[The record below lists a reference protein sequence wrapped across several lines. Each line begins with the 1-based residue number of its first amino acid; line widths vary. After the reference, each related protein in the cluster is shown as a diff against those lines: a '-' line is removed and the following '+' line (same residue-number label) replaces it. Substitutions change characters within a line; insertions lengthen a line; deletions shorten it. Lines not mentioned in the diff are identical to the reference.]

1 MKKLTIFLALILL
14 PALSLAQDSSQFLV
28 SVTGGEDTTPPTA
41 PVLTAVLPTAA
52 TQIDISW
59 SASTDDVVV
68 SGYVLMRDGTPIAT
82 TTLTSYTDTGLTPE
96 TLYTYEAYAFDG
108 FNNISS
114 TSNQLSTTTLALP
127 ITPVATSSSPGVSS
141 TLVFMLLGF
150 DINEKTT
157 EVKIDWRTSKPSRYS
172 LRWGR
177 GDSYDTGYVINDT
190 YRSEHSTTIT
200 QLEPGTTYQYELI
213 GYSAS
218 GETLTLR
225 RGEFRT
231 KSIESTT
238 PLNVLGFFGRRV
250 GSDVVLGWMLPA
262 DFGGRVRVVRS
273 HLGYPSDL
281 YDGAIVFDGEGE
293 EARDVGILSRYDEVF
308 YTAFVI
314 LPDGSVSS
322 GAVAKVRAGGVGGT
336 GGNLSEPPETEVEIL
351 PEVEAPATWSFDRSR
366 ITLIQKDGV
375 YSFATNTKLVL
386 KANDSFLVRI
396 PFKSVP
402 NNLKSIVATLTDPS
416 DPKQAYAFLLRIN
429 KDGTFYEATVPPIR
443 FSGDAQLTVEIYDYE
458 RMVVGR
464 YAQTVQF
471 VADDNEFDEVIFPD
485 KIVGGVK
492 PLLPYAAVAVLGLS
506 IFLVAWRLR
515 DEDKV

>member
-1 MKKLTIFLALILL
+1 MIFRILL
-14 PALSLAQDSSQFLV
+14 LVSLIIPSTLLAQDSSQFLV
-28 SVTGGEDTTPPTA
+28 SVVGGEDTTPPTP
-41 PVLTAVLPTAA
+41 PVLTSVTPTAA
-52 TQIDISW
+52 TQIDITW

-114 TSNQLSTTTLALP
+114 TSNQLATTTLAVP
-127 ITPVATSSSPGVSS
+127 VTPVATSTSSGSS
-141 TLVFMLLGF
+141 ATLVFMLLGL

-177 GDSYDTGYVINDT
+177 GDSYDVGYVINDT
-190 YRSEHSTTIT
+190 YRGEHSTTIT

-213 GYSAS
+213 GYSAN

-225 RGEFRT
+225 RGEFKT
-231 KSIESTT
+231 KSIESTV
-238 PLNVLGFFGRRV
+238 PLNVLGFFGRQE
-250 GSDVVLGWMLPA
+250 GSDVVLEWMLPA
-262 DFGGRVRVVRS
+262 DFAGKVRVVRS
-273 HLGYPSDL
+273 HLGYPGDL
-281 YDGAIVFDGEGE
+281 YDGAIVFDSEGVR
-293 EARDVGILSRYDEVF
+293 ARDVGILSRYDEVF

-322 GAVAKVRAGGVGGT
+322 GAVAKVRARSSEGGSDL
-336 GGNLSEPPETEVEIL
+336 NETPQVEVL
-351 PEVEAPATWSFDRSR
+351 PEVEAPLTWNFDRSH
-366 ITLIQKDGV
+366 INLIQKDGV
-375 YSFATNTKLVL
+375 YSFATNSKPILT
-386 KANDSFLVRI
+386 ANDSFLVRI

-402 NNLKSIVATLTDPS
+402 NNLKSIVATLTDPA
-416 DPKQAYAFLLRIN
+416 DPKRAYAFLLRIN
-429 KDGTFYEATVPPIR
+429 KDGTFYEATVPPIL
-443 FSGDAQLTVEIYDYE
+443 FSGDSLLTVEIYDYE

-464 YAQTVQF
+464 YAQIIQF
-471 VADDNEFDEVIFPD
+471 VADDNEYDEVIFPD

-492 PLLPYAAVAVLGLS
+492 PFLPWAGVAVLVLS
-506 IFLVAWRLR
+506 IFLVVWRLR

>member
-1 MKKLTIFLALILL
+1 MIFRIFFLVLLIIPSSL
-14 PALSLAQDSSQFLV
+14 LAQDSSQFLV
-28 SVTGGEDTTPPTA
+28 SVVGGEDTTPPTA
-41 PVLTAVLPTAA
+41 PVLTTVTPTAA
-52 TQIDISW
+52 TQIDITW

-68 SGYVLMRDGTPIAT
+68 SGYVLMRNGSPIAT

-114 TSNQLSTTTLALP
+114 TSNQLATTTLAVP
-127 ITPVATSSSPGVSS
+127 VTPVATSTSAGSSA
-141 TLVFMLLGF
+141 TLVFMLLGL

-177 GDSYDTGYVINDT
+177 GDSYDVGYVINDT
-190 YRSEHSTTIT
+190 YRGEHSTTIT

-225 RGEFRT
+225 RGEFKT
-231 KSIESTT
+231 KAIESTV
-238 PLNVLGFFGRRV
+238 PLNVLGFFGRQE
-250 GSDVVLGWMLPA
+250 GNDVALEWMLPV
-262 DFGGRVRVVRS
+262 DFAGKVRVVRS

-281 YDGAIVFDGEGE
+281 YDGAIVFDGEGVS
-293 EARDVGILSRYDEVF
+293 ARDIGILSRYDEVF

-322 GAVAKVRAGGVGGT
+322 GAVAKVRARAGESDSGF
-336 GGNLSEPPETEVEIL
+336 NEIPPEEVEVL
-351 PEVEAPATWSFDRSR
+351 PEVEVPLVWNFDRSH
-366 ITLIQKDGV
+366 INLIQKDGV
-375 YSFATNTKLVL
+375 YSFATNSKPVL
-386 KANDSFLVRI
+386 NTNDSFLVRI

-402 NNLKSIVATLTDPS
+402 NNLKSIVATLTDPT
-416 DPKQAYAFLLRIN
+416 DPRRAYAFLLRIN
-429 KDGTFYEATVPPIR
+429 KDGTFYEATVPPIG
-443 FSGDAQLTVEIYDYE
+443 FSGDSQLTVEIYDYE

-464 YAQTVQF
+464 YAQSIQF
-471 VADDNEFDEVIFPD
+471 VADSTEYDEVIFPD

-492 PLLPYAAVAVLGLS
+492 PFLPMAGVAILVLS
-506 IFLVAWRLR
+506 TFLVAWRLR